1 MYLNVHHASL
11 TRIGEA
17 MDLIF
22 DGKAQR
28 RLMNRPGTTM
38 ITRKLDDHDRAIL
51 RLLQDDAWR
60 PQREIAERVNLS
72 APAVQRRI
80 ARMEADG
87 VIKRAVAIVDPAAV
101 GYPITALVEVTLADD
116 GSGTVAAMKDFFRDA
131 EEVQQCYCVTGTA
144 GFIVILL
151 VPSMEDYERQTA
163 RLFADNALVRSY
175 RTIVVLD
182 RVKIGMG
189 IPF

>member
-1 MYLNVHHASL
+1 
-11 TRIGEA
+11 
-17 MDLIF
+17 
-22 DGKAQR
+22 
-28 RLMNRPGTTM
+28 M